1 MKTNNDLKLTAMIT
15 KNDIESI
22 GNEVI
27 YYIDDNNICY
37 QFEPWDSFN
46 EEQIDDAKA
55 QLALILSISKRDI
68 DSIENHMRI
77 NGYDGHAD
85 VYEAK

>member
-1 MKTNNDLKLTAMIT
+1 MIT

-46 EEQIDDAKA
+46 EEQIEDAKA
-55 QLALILSISKRDI
+55 QLAFTSVHLNTLTI
-68 DSIENHMRI
+68 
-77 NGYDGHAD
+77 GFAY
-85 VYEAK
+85 